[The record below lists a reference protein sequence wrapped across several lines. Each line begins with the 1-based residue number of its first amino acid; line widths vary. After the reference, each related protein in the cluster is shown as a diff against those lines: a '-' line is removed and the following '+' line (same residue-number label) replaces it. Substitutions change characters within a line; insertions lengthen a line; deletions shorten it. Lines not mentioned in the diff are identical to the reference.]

1 MNMTEANQSG
11 TTPTWFANNRIN
23 EVEFCKDFLKK
34 HDIACL
40 DGKFYTTE
48 GLVQD
53 TRNLRRDIL
62 KAIQPYITSN
72 VGRRVEQL
80 LALMRLMDYGTV
92 CTKGDTLHVKNGT
105 YVLGQGVSPFKQY
118 CAHRF
123 LANYD
128 PDRKI
133 PKIWTDFLND
143 LLEEGDIYTLQE
155 FMGYCLIP
163 TTRAQKML
171 IITGRGGEGKSRIAV
186 VMKAIFGDAMSVGSL
201 AKLETNRFARAD
213 LEGKL
218 VMVDDDLQ
226 MSALPD
232 TNYIKSIVTA
242 DIPMDLERKG
252 EQSYQGM
259 LYSRLIAFGNDTLQ
273 ALHDRSYGFFRRQ
286 IILTAKPVRP
296 DREDDP
302 FLGHKLCQEIDG
314 IFTWCVEGLIRLAI
328 NNFQF
333 TITDSAE
340 KNLKNAIRNSNNIT
354 EFMES
359 KGYFSYDQNATVSS
373 RRFYFVYKEWCDDN
387 NLTALSPKT
396 FWTFLSQNAEKYGL
410 RYDKNVSIGDGRL
423 VRGFHGI
430 RLELRYR

>member
-1 MNMTEANQSG
+1 MTEADNSG

-23 EVEFCKDFLKK
+23 EVAFCTEFLKK
-34 HDIACL
+34 HDMACR

-62 KAIQPYITSN
+62 EAIQPYITSN

-80 LALMRLMDYGTV
+80 LAVMRLMDYGTV
-92 CTKGDTLHVKNGT
+92 CTKTNILHVANGT
-105 YVLGQGVSPFKQY
+105 YALGEGVSPFKRH
-118 CAHRF
+118 CTHRF

-128 PDRKI
+128 PNRPI

-143 LLEEGDIYTLQE
+143 LLEDGDILTLQE

-163 TTRAQKML
+163 TTKAQKML

-232 TNYIKSIVTA
+232 TNHIKSIVTA
-242 DIPMDLERKG
+242 DVPMDLERKG
-252 EQSYQGM
+252 QQSYQGM
-259 LYSRLIAFGNDTLQ
+259 LYSRLMAFGNDTLQ
-273 ALHDRSYGFFRRQ
+273 ALHDRSYGFYRRQ

-302 FLGHKLCQEIDG
+302 FLGHKLCQQIDG
-314 IFTWCVEGLIRLAI
+314 IFTWCVEGLIRLII
-328 NNFQF
+328 NNYQF

-340 KNLKNAIRNSNNIT
+340 KNLKNAIRNSNNIA

-359 KGYFSYDQNATVSS
+359 EGYFSYDERATVSS
-373 RRFYFVYKEWCDDN
+373 RRLYFVYKDWCDDN
-387 NLTALSPKT
+387 NLSPLSTKT
-396 FWTFLSQNAEKYGL
+396 FWSFLNQNAEQYGL
-410 RYDKNVSIGDGRL
+410 RYDKNVSIGGGRL

-430 RLELRYR
+430 RLDMRYT

>member
-1 MNMTEANQSG
+1 MTQADASTKSPEWI
-11 TTPTWFANNRIN
+11 TDERID
-23 EVEFCKDFLKK
+23 EMKFCKAFFQKYDL
-34 HDIACL
+34 ACQG
-40 DGKFYTTE
+40 GKFYSTD
-48 GLVQD
+48 GLVADMRTIRQ
-53 TRNLRRDIL
+53 NIL
-62 KAIQPYITSN
+62 KEIADHVSSN

-80 LALMRLMDYGTV
+80 LAVMRLMDYGAV
-92 CTKGDTLHVKNGT
+92 CTRADMLHVKNGT
-105 YVLGQGVSPFKQY
+105 YVLGEGVSPFKRH

-128 PDRKI
+128 PNRQI

-143 LLEEGDIYTLQE
+143 LLEDGDILTLQE

-232 TNYIKSIVTA
+232 TNHIKSIVTA
-242 DIPMDLERKG
+242 DVPMDLERKG

-286 IILTAKPVRP
+286 IILTAKPIRA
-296 DREDDP
+296 DREEDP
-302 FLGHKLCQEIDG
+302 FLGAKLVNEIDG
-314 IFTWCVEGLIRLAI
+314 IFTWCVEGLIRLMI

-333 TITDSAE
+333 TITDSART
-340 KNLKNAIRNSNNIT
+340 NLERAMSHGNNILSFLSS
-354 EFMES
+354 E
-359 KGYFSYDQNATVSS
+359 GYFRFDTHASISS
-373 RRFYFVYKEWCDDN
+373 RKFYWLYKQWCDDN
-387 NLTALSPKT
+387 NLVALSART
-396 FWTFLSQNAEKYGL
+396 FSDYLCQNAYSYNIHSTNKIA
-410 RYDKNVSIGDGRL
+410 IGGGKFA
-423 VRGFHGI
+423 RGFLGI
-430 RLELRYR
+430 RQIHEM

>member
-1 MNMTEANQSG
+1 MKMTEANVCTQ
-11 TTPTWFANNRIN
+11 TPPWLVEKRID
-23 EVEFCKDFLKK
+23 EMKFCKAFFQKYG
-34 HDIACL
+34 IACRG
-40 DGKFYTTE
+40 GKFYTTG
-48 GLVQD
+48 GLLTD
-53 TRNLRRDIL
+53 TRQLRQDIL
-62 KAIQPYITSN
+62 AEIGEYVPSN

-80 LALMRLMDYGTV
+80 LAVMRLMDYGTV
-92 CTKGDTLHVKNGT
+92 CTRSDTLHVKNGT
-105 YVLGQGVSPFKQY
+105 LVLGEGMLPLKHF

-128 PDRKI
+128 PNRPT

-155 FMGYCLIP
+155 FMGYCLVP

-232 TNYIKSIVTA
+232 TNHIKSIVTA
-242 DIPMDLERKG
+242 DVPMDLERKG
-252 EQSYQGM
+252 EQSYQGL
-259 LYSRLIAFGNDTLQ
+259 LYSRLMAFGNDTLQ

-286 IILTAKPVRP
+286 IILTAKPIRP
-296 DREDDP
+296 DREEDP
-302 FLGHKLCQEIDG
+302 FLGLKLIQEIDG
-314 IFTWCVEGLIRLAI
+314 IFTWCVEGLIRLTL

-333 TITDSAE
+333 TITDSARR
-340 KNLKNAIRNSNNIT
+340 NLENSIRNSNNIT
-354 EFMES
+354 EFLES
-359 KGYFSYDQNATVSS
+359 NGYFSYDQNATVSS
-373 RRFYFVYKEWCDDN
+373 RQFYFVYKDWCEDN
-387 NLTALSPKT
+387 NLTTLSPRT
-396 FWTFLSQNAEKYGL
+396 FWTFLSQNAEQYGL
-410 RYDKNVSIGDGRL
+410 RYDKNVSIGEGRL

-430 RLELRYR
+430 RLDLRYR